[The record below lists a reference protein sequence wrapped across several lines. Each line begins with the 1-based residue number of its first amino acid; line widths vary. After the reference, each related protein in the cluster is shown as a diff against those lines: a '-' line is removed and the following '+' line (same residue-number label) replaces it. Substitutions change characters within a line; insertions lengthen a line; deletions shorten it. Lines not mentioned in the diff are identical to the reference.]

1 MNIDNLLIEEND
13 IEIAQNICKTI
24 DEAQLRNRAVSNV
37 LGANIAVK
45 FFEGEGLDLD
55 IKSGLHNVGRVLE
68 DIDIADAYLKGSYI
82 DIRTYFDD
90 DKIFV
95 PKAHFDNNLLPAA
108 YMFIKIS
115 SDLSGA
121 LVGGFILPENVDTQ
135 NEENGFY
142 KIDENAL
149 VSYYDIEPGIITVED
164 SYSVDEEQIY
174 SYLDNKIENKSEFYS
189 ELIKSKDARMKLMS
203 FAKAQYVFNFVSVV
217 EDVKAPALENSNDFE
232 LVSDSSEDF
241 LLEEDNTFELGS
253 DNTDMLEEDLS
264 ENDFEAFDELNSL
277 DSLLETEEIET
288 HEETVV
294 DDNLLES
301 LNSEEVII
309 EDDIDSFE
317 SSDSEN
323 ENIVSELF
331 SSKSGFDFETTVTPS
346 MQEFE
351 ENENLEIKEDVVEES
366 SLDIEDFDKT
376 SENPL
381 EFIEDNEETEENTI
395 EDNSVIE
402 DEENTDAQ
410 EQIDT
415 LFDSE
420 EAEAEAET
428 DDNIEKVPP
437 KKSTAAKPLLILL
450 LLLLIGGAG
459 YFGYSKFMAPSP
471 IEDTQTMPDN
481 EIDPKSAVEPKQ
493 QEEVMPIESVETQ
506 PTKVTQNEGNNVS
519 IPAIEQ
525 NLDASIIVSNLS
537 VAWEVPSGYAANTS
551 ASRLLTKL
559 GKIIQ
564 LNLKTELLL
573 LSKPPI
579 TNKISVEVK
588 FNNSTKKFETVG
600 IVTSSGEK
608 SVDDLILQTVNRVL
622 DMNLNINTDSFGKL
636 QGNPVLI
643 IKL

>member
-13 IEIAQNICKTI
+13 IEIAQNICKII
-24 DEAQLRNRAVSNV
+24 DEVQVRNRAVSNV
-37 LGANIAVK
+37 LGANIAAK

-55 IKSGLHNVGRVLE
+55 IESGLHNVGRVLE
-68 DIDIADAYLKGSYI
+68 DIDIADVYLKGSYI

-95 PKAHFDNNLLPAA
+95 PKAHFDNNLLPVA

-121 LVGGFILPENVDTQ
+121 SVGGFILPENVDTQ
-135 NEENGFY
+135 NELNGFY

-149 VSYYDIEPGIITVED
+149 VSYYDIEPSIITVED
-164 SYSVDEEQIY
+164 TYSVDEEQIY

-189 ELIKSKDARMKLMS
+189 DLIKSKDARMKLMS
-203 FAKAQYVFNFVSVV
+203 FAKAQYMFNFVSVV
-217 EDVKAPALENSNDFE
+217 EDAKEVPAESSGDFE
-232 LVSDSSEDF
+232 LTSDSEEAF
-241 LLEEDNTFELGS
+241 LLEEDSVLDLKS
-253 DNTDMLEEDLS
+253 DNSDMLQEDLS
-264 ENDFEAFDELNSL
+264 GNNLEAFDELNSF
-277 DSLLETEEIET
+277 DSLVETEEIENQ
-288 HEETVV
+288 EEIIA
-294 DDNLLES
+294 DDDLLES
-301 LNSEEVII
+301 LNLEEEVI
-309 EDDIDSFE
+309 EDKTDSLE
-317 SSDSEN
+317 PVNNEN

-331 SSKSGFDFETTVTPS
+331 SSDSDFDFETTVTPS

-351 ENENLEIKEDVVEES
+351 ENENSEEKEDVIEEES
-366 SLDIEDFDKT
+366 SLNVEDLDET
-376 SENPL
+376 SESPL
-381 EFIEDNEETEENTI
+381 EFIEENEEIEENTI

-402 DEENTDAQ
+402 DEESADNQ

-420 EAEAEAET
+420 EAEAET
-428 DDNIEKVPP
+428 GDNIEEVPL
-437 KKSTAAKPLLILL
+437 KKSTAARPLLILL

-506 PTKVTQNEGNNVS
+506 PAKVTQNEGNNVS

-537 VAWEVPSGYAANTS
+537 VAWEVPAGYAANTS
-551 ASRLLTKL
+551 ASRFLTKL